1 MITFAFTSKITKRPD
16 TSKWKGVKD
25 TRDHM
30 HSIMNTGEHLKVNVC
45 NVVCLCTGCL
55 HGDSECKYPE
65 YVDKW
70 RGFDMNK
77 CEDIPTSFQLWKSVA
92 IHKTI
97 GSREDYAWE
106 DVRAILCAF
115 NDFDSLQDY
124 IKRNPL
130 PFFDCHIN
138 LQLSECDR
146 QNLDVVALHY
156 IPADAPEGLA
166 PCKIGS
172 DGNCFPRTL
181 SFICFRSEEMHIEF
195 RVRLLYEAI
204 LNAKHYLSNRY
215 LSRGC
220 NIVYRQGGPVKQIA
234 MYASS
239 YNPNEPLDVV
249 KTYKKEVMDLAQ
261 NNTYCGLWQMSQAA
275 NILRR
280 PVRSIYPTELHD
292 GMCLDFNR
300 MFYCIDTKNNDKEPV
315 VIMWTPMQ
323 VSCNSYPIHFVP
335 LLKAV
340 SVIICKLRM
349 YTIYI

>member
-1 MITFAFTSKITKRPD
+1 
-16 TSKWKGVKD
+16 
-25 TRDHM
+25 M

-77 CEDIPTSFQLWKSVA
+77 CEDIPTSFQLWKSIA
-92 IHKTI
+92 ICKTI
-97 GSREDYAWE
+97 GSREDYAWK
-106 DVRAILCAF
+106 DVRAILHAF
-115 NDFDSLQDY
+115 NDFDSLQNY

-138 LQLSECDR
+138 LQLSERDR
-146 QNLDVVALHY
+146 QNLDLVALHY
-156 IPADAPEGLA
+156 IPVDAPKGLA

-172 DGNCFPRTL
+172 DGNCFPSTL
-181 SFICFRSEEMHIEF
+181 SFICFCSEEMHIESH
-195 RVRLLYEAI
+195 VHLLYEAI
-204 LNAKHYLSNRY
+204 LNAKHYLSNHY

-275 NILRR
+275 NILHR
-280 PVRSIYPTELHD
+280 PV
-292 GMCLDFNR
+292 
-300 MFYCIDTKNNDKEPV
+300 
-315 VIMWTPMQ
+315 
-323 VSCNSYPIHFVP
+323 
-335 LLKAV
+335 
-340 SVIICKLRM
+340 
-349 YTIYI
+349 